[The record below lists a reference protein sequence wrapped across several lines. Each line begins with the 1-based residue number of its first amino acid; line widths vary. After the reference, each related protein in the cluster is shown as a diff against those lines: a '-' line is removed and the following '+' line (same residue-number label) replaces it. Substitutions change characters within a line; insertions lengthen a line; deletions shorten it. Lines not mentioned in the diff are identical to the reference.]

1 MYESF
6 YGLKIKP
13 FQLNPD
19 PRFYFPSKQ
28 HRRAAA
34 YLDYGMHQNE
44 GFIVI
49 TGEVGAG
56 KTTIVRHMLDGL
68 DDNRFLAAQLVS
80 TQIDAED
87 TLRLVGAAFGIRT
100 KDVEK
105 ADVLMSLEAY
115 LISMTT
121 KGKRCLL
128 IVDEAQNLTSRAVE
142 ELRMLSNFQYGNHAL
157 LQSFLIGQPEFRN
170 ILQSPQMT
178 QFRQRVIASSHIGPM
193 DVEETRGYVEH
204 RLKCAGADGSPTF
217 TPDSFDAIFK
227 ASSGIPRR
235 INSLCDRLLLSGY
248 LNEKKAFD
256 VPDVDA
262 VADEIF
268 EETQGRSS
276 GQLHHA
282 DGRTAEADSK
292 VASAERNVA
301 AQPPKPTRRRR
312 RSVAPSLDLGV
323 SSREDMAALL
333 EGLNAWQFNE
343 RLGRLEQSLQQLE
356 VINGTT
362 LSLLQR
368 IVSSIAPGGTLLPK
382 EPPSMAPDDPA
393 KAKSPKKPPLAQKAV
408 PLSAPEGEVQA
419 LEQSVTASEDGI
431 GAVEP
436 ASTAPEAELS
446 ANVPSAVAP
455 PDLPSTKRSKQRFRR
470 RIFPTATHVGDLRA
484 TEQASGIP
492 ENTLPM
498 RKPE

>member
-1 MYESF
+1 MYEAF
-6 YGLKIKP
+6 YGLTSKP

-19 PRFYFPSKQ
+19 PQQFYFPSKQ
-28 HRRAAA
+28 HRRASA
-34 YLDYGMHQNE
+34 YLEYGMHQNE

-68 DDNRFLAAQLVS
+68 DEDRFLAAQLVS

-115 LISMTT
+115 LISMTS

-178 QFRQRVIASSHIGPM
+178 QFRQRVIAASHIGPM

-204 RLKCAGADGSPTF
+204 RLKCAGASGFPTF
-217 TPDSFDAIFK
+217 TPDSFDAIFR
-227 ASSGIPRR
+227 ATSGIPRR

-248 LNEKKAFD
+248 LSGKKEFD
-256 VPDVDA
+256 VSDVDT
-262 VADEIF
+262 VADEMF
-268 EETQGRSS
+268 EETQGGSS
-276 GQLHHA
+276 GESYRA
-282 DGRTAEADSK
+282 DARVAESDSK
-292 VASAERNVA
+292 LASRAPDTSA
-301 AQPPKPTRRRR
+301 PPQEPATRR
-312 RSVAPSLDLGV
+312 PGIDPGG
-323 SSREDMAALL
+323 SSREDLTVLL

-356 VINGTT
+356 LINATT

-368 IVSSIAPGGTLLPK
+368 IVSSIAP
-382 EPPSMAPDDPA
+382 
-393 KAKSPKKPPLAQKAV
+393 
-408 PLSAPEGEVQA
+408 EGDAERPGQPNTPG
-419 LEQSVTASEDGI
+419 ESGSR
-431 GAVEP
+431 AVEP
-436 ASTAPEAELS
+436 VTGQANAPSTAAPSS
-446 ANVPSAVAP
+446 APR
-455 PDLPSTKRSKQRFRR
+455 TKRSRQRFQRKSV
-470 RIFPTATHVGDLRA
+470 PTATHVGDLRE
-484 TEQASGIP
+484 TEQASGAPQDTHPLGEP
-492 ENTLPM
+492 E
-498 RKPE
+498 